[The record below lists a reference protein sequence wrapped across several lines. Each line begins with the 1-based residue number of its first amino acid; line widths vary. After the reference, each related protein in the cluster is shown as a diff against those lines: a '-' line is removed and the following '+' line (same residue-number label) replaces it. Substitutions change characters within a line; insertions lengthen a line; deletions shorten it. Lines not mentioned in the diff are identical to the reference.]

1 MRFSVTLYVHCP
13 SDEVLNAVLL
23 PAYNTGSP
31 SQPKHSNVQQQC
43 INTRRSVMLT
53 TAPSHSVQ
61 CVPKK
66 HESAAVSRL
75 HTVDTDSRAAS
86 KRPYYHA
93 TLYAGLVC
101 TPPAVYFRK
110 CNTASSQ
117 TKRRLAVTPV
127 RESSPADKD
136 RLTGYKNMRRSHP
149 LLPGKLEI
157 YSILS
162 IRH

>member
-1 MRFSVTLYVHCP
+1 MKFWMQS
-13 SDEVLNAVLL
+13 SF
-23 PAYNTGSP
+23 
-31 SQPKHSNVQQQC
+31 Q
-43 INTRRSVMLT
+43 LT
-53 TAPSHSVQ
+53 TPDPRHNPSTRTSSNSALILDDLSCSPLHRRVPSHSVQ

-66 HESAAVSRL
+66 HEPAAVSRL

-162 IRH
+162 IRHWNRSKAKW